1 MAISNEALSIR
12 ASRDLSD
19 PRRDCNDGKVARLEH
34 FLGRRG
40 PDHRH
45 RADPARSTRT
55 VSMKSSM
62 S

>member
-1 MAISNEALSIR
+1 MAIFNEALSIGHG
-12 ASRDLSD
+12 ATYPVPDQTD
-19 PRRDCNDGKVARLEH
+19 DGKVARLEH

-40 PDHRH
+40 STIVTGRTPS
-45 RADPARSTRT
+45 RSTRT